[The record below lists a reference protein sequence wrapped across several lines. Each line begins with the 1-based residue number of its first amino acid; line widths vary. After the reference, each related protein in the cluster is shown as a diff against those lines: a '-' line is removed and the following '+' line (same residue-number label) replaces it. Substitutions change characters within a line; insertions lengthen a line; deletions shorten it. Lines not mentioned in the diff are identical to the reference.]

1 MAIQKNRIS
10 ISMKII
16 LALTALL
23 FLFFCSEN
31 DPANSTEKSVGTTT
45 AKPVVSLTRDSVKTA
60 PVASYSVRTDNP
72 LNEWYFKVQLFETP
86 QTFKYLVKLQ
96 FEEIQGE
103 DTLTLP
109 NLGKMPEP
117 VIQKGPDKYSCI
129 LAFKDQDGQVREYK
143 KVYVKNNSLKITA
156 LKHYAV
162 TTK

>member
-23 FLFFCSEN
+23 LLFSCSEN
-31 DPANSTEKSVGTTT
+31 DPANTTEKSVGTTT
-45 AKPVVSLTRDSVKTA
+45 GKPVVSLTRDSVKTA

-143 KVYVKNNSLKITA
+143 KVYVKKNSLKITA

>member
-1 MAIQKNRIS
+1 MKKFLVYLMLMLIIS
-10 ISMKII
+10 
-16 LALTALL
+16 
-23 FLFFCSEN
+23 CSEN
-31 DPANSTEKSVGTTT
+31 NAAGSKENPENKKASTS
-45 AKPVVSLTRDSVKTA
+45 KPVISATRDTVRTA
-60 PVASYSVRTDNP
+60 PVATYSVRTDNP

-109 NLGKMPEP
+109 NLGTLPEP

-129 LAFKDQDGQVREYK
+129 LAFKDQDGQIREYK